1 MICFEGLRIAGG
13 NSGAS
18 NASTISLGGV
28 RYRGAVCWPVCANCA
43 VEAVTMNAAA
53 NASVL
58 FSMSKTSCGVRQVIL
73 KRPDS
78 IRREN
83 VELRKARLAQRE
95 TRVQDV
101 DLRRPPGSPPSD
113 FFFL

>member
-43 VEAVTMNAAA
+43 VEAGTMNAAG
-53 NASVL
+53 NASGL

-78 IRREN
+78 IRRES
-83 VELRKARLAQRE
+83 VGVLKAE
-95 TRVQDV
+95 
-101 DLRRPPGSPPSD
+101 GSPLYFSPTRKRNEQGYGRKSTT
-113 FFFL
+113 